1 MIFVVIQSISIY
13 MKLTL
18 QIQLLP
24 DREQDAKLQAT
35 VKRFN
40 EAACWLAKKAF
51 ELRLANKVALQ
62 KLFYAELRVLFGLSA
77 QMAVRCIAQVV
88 EAYKRD
94 KSKCPTFRP
103 FAAMPYDQRIMS
115 FKGLDRVS
123 LLTLEGRV
131 IVPFVM
137 GKYQRERFTPAVGQS
152 DLVRRKDG
160 KWFLLVVVDVPDG
173 TPIPTTDFIGVDL
186 GIKSIATLS
195 TGKDFGG
202 AALSAYRLKRHRV
215 RKSLQSKAHRGKPS
229 ARKNAR
235 RVLRRTGSKER
246 RFQKWIN
253 HNISKQ
259 IVETAK
265 GTGRGIALEDLK
277 GIRTRTTVRKS
288 QRGLHNSWAF
298 SQLRLFVEYKALR
311 AGVPVV
317 AVDPRYTSQTCSS
330 CRHLGQR
337 RGKVFSCSNC
347 GAVLD
352 ADLNGALNIAAV
364 GAVVSSPENSIPY
377 AATVAAA
384 D

>member
-1 MIFVVIQSISIY
+1 MPIFSY

-18 QIQLLP
+18 QVQLLP
-24 DREQDAKLQAT
+24 DRGQDDKLQAT

-51 ELRLANKVALQ
+51 ELRLANKVELQ
-62 KLFYAELRVLFGLSA
+62 KLFYAAIRTQFDLSS
-77 QMAVRCIAQVV
+77 QMTVRCIAQVV

-94 KSKCPTFRP
+94 KSKCPAFRP
-103 FAAMPYDQRIMS
+103 FAAMPYDQRIMR

-123 LLTLEGRV
+123 LLTLDGRV
-131 IVPFVM
+131 IVPVIM
-137 GKYQRERFTPAVGQS
+137 GQYQRVRFTPAIGQF

-160 KWFLLVVVDVPDG
+160 KWFLLVVADVPDG

-202 AALSAYRLKRHRV
+202 SALTAYRLKRHKV
-215 RKSLQSKAHRGKPS
+215 RKSLQSKAHKEKPS
-229 ARKNAR
+229 TRKNAR
-235 RVLRRTGSKER
+235 RVLRRTGSKEQ

-288 QRGLHNSWAF
+288 QRGLHNAWAF

-311 AGVPVV
+311 AGVPAVS
-317 AVDPRYTSQTCSS
+317 VDPRYTSQTCSS
-330 CRHLGQR
+330 CRHLGRR
-337 RGKVFSCSNC
+337 RGKIFSCSNC

-352 ADLNGALNIAAV
+352 ADLNGAKNIAAV
-364 GAVVSSPENSIPY
+364 GGSVSDPENSIPY
-377 AATVAAA
+377 AATIAAA